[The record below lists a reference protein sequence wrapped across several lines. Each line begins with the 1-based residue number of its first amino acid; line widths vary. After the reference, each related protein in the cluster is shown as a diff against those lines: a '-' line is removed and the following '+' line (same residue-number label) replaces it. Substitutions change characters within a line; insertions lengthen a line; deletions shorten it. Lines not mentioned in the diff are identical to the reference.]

1 MKIKYIS
8 AGLVAVTTIALAA
21 TVSVDTVSDTLENA
35 PNCATGIK
43 KLAND
48 SGIKQYFPSGVF
60 TDGNFYGCFA
70 NPKQFQVKIYK
81 IALLDANGN
90 ESVLYEPGSPQYV
103 DIINN
108 RFNPVRDVSSN
119 LTNGTTYTKVKLV
132 VDSNYKF
139 KLDEQIATYGG
150 NTSRV
155 ISYDAGLTPY
165 YSGWVTPLTNSGVT
179 GDGSGNARQ
188 YFRRDASAPAD
199 LITFFHNG
207 FLASSSNMTLSNVGY
222 VMTITGF
229 GNVQKNFSTGCYF
242 GGNPVQTFCTPAE
255 IASLN
260 RVTTG
265 TGTYPLQADWTIN
278 SSQSSIS
285 AIKHEINLDRNGN
298 ALDYFS
304 MTDENNSTS
313 RTPSIAAGRATIT
326 LSLKTPF
333 TYDSSKG
340 TVMHW
345 KWLTKNL
352 LFLGMYAPYFDNST
366 RNSIDFFGLGP
377 YTLDL
382 SIKSVQRKSSGLTD
396 TTPIASS
403 SN

>member
-8 AGLVAVTTIALAA
+8 ASLITVTTIAIAA
-21 TVSVDTVSDTLENA
+21 TVTVDTVSDTLENA
-35 PNCATGIK
+35 PNCAVGVK

-48 SGIKQYFPSGVF
+48 SGIKQYYSNGVF
-60 TDGNFYGCFA
+60 ADGNFYGCFT

-81 IALLDANGN
+81 IALLDANDN
-90 ESVLYEPGSPQYV
+90 ESILYEPGTPQYV

-108 RFNPVRDVSSN
+108 RFNPVRDATAN
-119 LTNGTTYTKVKLV
+119 LTDGTTYTKVKLI

-139 KLDEQIATYGG
+139 KLDEEIATYGG

-155 ISYDAGLTPY
+155 ISYDAGLTIP

-188 YFRRDASAPAD
+188 YIKRDASAPAD

-207 FLASSSNMTLSNVGY
+207 FLASSSNMALSNVGY

-229 GNVQKNFSTGCYF
+229 GNVQKDFSRDCYF
-242 GGNPVQTFCTPAE
+242 GGNPSQDFCTPTQ

-278 SSQSSIS
+278 SAKSSIS
-285 AIKHEINLDRNGN
+285 NIKHEINLDRSGN
-298 ALDYFS
+298 ALDYFA

-326 LSLKTPF
+326 LTLKTPF

-352 LFLGMYAPYFDNST
+352 LFVGMYAPYFDNGT

-377 YTLDL
+377 YSLDL
-382 SIKSVQRKSSGLTD
+382 AIKSVPRKASGLTD
-396 TTPIASS
+396 TTPIS